1 MTEARSKV
9 QAVSQVQARILV
21 VCLGNICRSPMA
33 EGMLRARIEASPF
46 AGRVEL
52 DSAGTGNWH
61 VGHPPDPRAVACVHA
76 AGVDSAGLRGRQLRR
91 EDFHHFDWILCA
103 DRQNLRDVQALAP
116 LRMKQRASLLLEW
129 AGVPGD
135 GEIPDPYTGNARHFE
150 HVRKLLEKAAD
161 GVVARLRRELG

>member
-1 MTEARSKV
+1 M
-9 QAVSQVQARILV
+9 
-21 VCLGNICRSPMA
+21 VCTGNICRSPMA
-33 EGMLRARIEASPF
+33 EGILRARIAQSRF

-61 VGHPPDPRAVACVHA
+61 VGQPPDPRAVACA
-76 AGVDSAGLRGRQLRR
+76 LEAGVDIAGLRGRQVTR

-116 LRMKQRASLLLEW
+116 MRMKQRASLLLEW

-135 GEIPDPYTGNARHFE
+135 GELPDPYTGNARHFA
-150 HVRKLLEKAAD
+150 HVRRLLEQAAD

>member
-1 MTEARSKV
+1 MAEPGA
-9 QAVSQVQARILV
+9 QAPSLPQARLLV

-33 EGMLRARIEASPF
+33 EGILRARIERSPF
-46 AGRVEL
+46 AGRVEV

-61 VGHPPDPRAVACVHA
+61 VGHPPDPRAVACIRD
-76 AGVDSAGLRGRQLRR
+76 AGVDIAGLRGRQVTR
-91 EDFHHFDWILCA
+91 EDFHRFDWLLCA

-116 LRMKQRASLLLEW
+116 MRMAQRASLLLEW

-135 GEIPDPYTGNARHFE
+135 GEIPDPYTGNERHFA
-150 HVRKLLEKAAD
+150 HVRRLLEQAAD